1 MDILSMLCIF
11 FCLGRSWGQKQI
23 YVISAPKAFY
33 VGASENV
40 VIQVY
45 GYRESFDV
53 TIAIKSYP
61 DKSFTYSFGQ
71 VNLSPENKFQN
82 SANLIIKPEDLS
94 GGPNAVSNVYLE
106 VVSAYF
112 SKASKIPLRYDTG
125 FLFIQTDRSVYYS
138 NEQVKVRVYSLDE
151 NLKPFQKEVILTF
164 IDPEGSEVAVGE
176 ERSAT
181 GIITFPDF
189 KIPFHPKYGL
199 WTIKANYKE
208 DFTTIGAADFEIKR
222 HGVYLEKPHFSIL
235 VQPENYYIS
244 HKNFE
249 DFKITINAR
258 YSHNQNVTEA
268 EVSVIFAIR
277 NDLEDHRKEEMPEAI
292 QKAQLINGIAQV
304 NFNTSKAIKNL
315 PYESLED
322 LNNKYLNIFV
332 KVQECTGRFFKGT
345 KVTDVKYVLSPYTL
359 HLVATPLSLKPGI
372 PYSIK
377 VQVKDVFGHVVGGN
391 TVILKAKIV
400 GATQESKDLD
410 PMKSTTDHRGVASFM
425 VDISAGVSAL
435 EFHVRTDDPGLPEE
449 YQASS
454 DYRAVTYSSPSQ
466 SFLSLSWTDSN
477 KSLLVGEKL
486 SITVT
491 PKSPYA
497 DKIVH
502 YVYLVSSKGKI
513 VHFGTEKKLP
523 GSSYQTLK
531 LPVTQNMVP
540 TAHLLVYY
548 IITVEQTAELV
559 SDSVCLN
566 IEEKCGQQLQIH
578 LSPDKEIHSPGEAV
592 SLIMDTQSEMWVA
605 LTAVD
610 SATYGIQGRSKNPL
624 ERVLG
629 ALDKSDQGC
638 GAIGGR
644 SNAEVFY
651 SAGLTVLTNT
661 DVGHSLQNDES
672 YKKILRP
679 RRSLKEEIEN
689 LATQFR
695 HPVIR
700 KCCYDGAHV
709 SEESCRERALRITVG
724 QQCSK
729 AFLKCCDLASE
740 LRANSSHIDVIIA
753 RSNKSPTILVKKT
766 VLENWLWKVYH
777 IPKRLQLELVLPDC
791 VTTWEIQGVGISDKG
806 LCVADGLQLQVY
818 RDYFSVTSNGTS
830 RVN

>member
-1 MDILSMLCIF
+1 MDILSMLCLF
-11 FCLGRSWGQKQI
+11 FCLGRSWGQTQI

-71 VNLSPENKFQN
+71 VNLSPENEFQN

-106 VVSAYF
+106 VVSAHF

-138 NEQVKVRVYSLDE
+138 DEQVKVRVYSLDE
-151 NLKPFQKEVILTF
+151 NLKPSQKEVILTF

-176 ERSAT
+176 DRNAT

-189 KIPFHPKYGL
+189 KIPSHPKYGL

-208 DFTTIGAADFEIKR
+208 DFTTIGTADFEIKR

-244 HKNFE
+244 HENFE

-277 NDLEDHRKEEMPEAI
+277 NDLEDPRKEEMPEAI
-292 QKAQLINGIAQV
+292 QRAQLINGIAQV

-315 PYESLED
+315 PYKSLQD

-332 KVQECTGRFFKGT
+332 KVQERTGRFFKGT

-377 VQVKDVFGHVVGGN
+377 VQVRDVIGHVVGGN

-425 VDISAGVSAL
+425 VDISPGVSAL
-435 EFHVRTDDPGLPEE
+435 EFH
-449 YQASS
+449 
-454 DYRAVTYSSPSQ
+454 
-466 SFLSLSWTDSN
+466 
-477 KSLLVGEKL
+477 
-486 SITVT
+486 I
-491 PKSPYA
+491 
-497 DKIVH
+497 
-502 YVYLVSSKGKI
+502 SSKGKI

-531 LPVTQNMVP
+531 LLVTQHMVP

-559 SDSVCLN
+559 SDSVFLN
-566 IEEKCGQQLQIH
+566 IEEKCGQQLQIR

-592 SLIMDTQSEMWVA
+592 SLIMDTQSEMFVA

-638 GAIGGR
+638 GASGGR

-651 SAGLTVLTNT
+651 SAGLTILTNT

-689 LATQFR
+689 LASQFR

-700 KCCYDGAHV
+700 KCCYDGAHG

-740 LRANSSHIDVIIA
+740 LRANSSHIDVTIA
-753 RSNKSPTILVKKT
+753 RSDISPNILVMKT

-818 RDYFSVTSNGTS
+818 RDHFSVTSDGTT

>member
-1 MDILSMLCIF
+1 MPFSFEMYLGCIF
-11 FCLGRSWGQKQI
+11 TEGRIQSVLYEI
-23 YVISAPKAFY
+23 NFRLSESSRYVISAPKAFY

-71 VNLSPENKFQN
+71 VNLSPENEFQN

-106 VVSAYF
+106 VVSAHF

-151 NLKPFQKEVILTF
+151 NLKPSQKEVILTF

-176 ERSAT
+176 DRNAT

-189 KIPFHPKYGL
+189 KIPSHPKYGL

-208 DFTTIGAADFEIKR
+208 DFTTIGTADFEIKR
-222 HGVYLEKPHFSIL
+222 HGVYLEKPHFSLL

-244 HKNFE
+244 HENFE

-277 NDLEDHRKEEMPEAI
+277 NDLEDPRKEEMPEAI

-304 NFNTSKAIKNL
+304 SFNTSKAIKNL
-315 PYESLED
+315 PYKSLQD

-332 KVQECTGRFFKGT
+332 KVQERTGRFFKGT
-345 KVTDVKYVLSPYTL
+345 KVMDVKYVLSPYTL

-377 VQVKDVFGHVVGGN
+377 VQVRDVIGHVVGGN

-425 VDISAGVSAL
+425 VDISPGVSAL
-435 EFHVRTDDPGLPEE
+435 EFH
-449 YQASS
+449 
-454 DYRAVTYSSPSQ
+454 
-466 SFLSLSWTDSN
+466 
-477 KSLLVGEKL
+477 
-486 SITVT
+486 I
-491 PKSPYA
+491 
-497 DKIVH
+497 
-502 YVYLVSSKGKI
+502 SSKGKI
-513 VHFGTEKKLP
+513 VHFGTEKKLS

-531 LPVTQNMVP
+531 LPVTQHMVP

-559 SDSVCLN
+559 SDSVFLN
-566 IEEKCGQQLQIH
+566 IEEKCGQQLQIR

-610 SATYGIQGRSKNPL
+610 SATYGIQRRSKNPL

-638 GAIGGR
+638 GASGGR

-689 LATQFR
+689 LASQFR

-700 KCCYDGAHV
+700 KCCYDGAHG

-740 LRANSSHIDVIIA
+740 LRANSSHIDITIA
-753 RSNKSPTILVKKT
+753 RSDISPNILMMKT

-777 IPKRLQLELVLPDC
+777 IPKRLQLELVPPDC
-791 VTTWEIQGVGISDKG
+791 VTTWEIQGVGISGKG

-818 RDYFSVTSNGTS
+818 RDHFSVTSDGTT